1 MAFQPAPAPLLTRSA
16 VPVPV
21 LRVSAR
27 PSEPQAVL
35 PAAAK
40 YAFLAALFAGPSVQA
55 GYAVESKLGIYG
67 PFRKFVAS
75 DTFQK
80 GGGNKIRRMADV
92 PKVKVRSARLPADAV
107 AVANTFKKQY
117 TSKELEQV
125 YGALLQCYGKENR
138 ALAAIASNPQIL
150 NPSYSFAPTIVESKR
165 VLRTVMSEEEAQEVM
180 RLNPA
185 VLQCGPSLDVLGA
198 SEIKS
203 IARARSIGNIIFPEQ
218 TRTPIISAGIASIAL
233 LVFAQQPNADP
244 AVLETVGGLKPLL
257 GAGLVSIFAFV
268 LYGVSTT
275 GRKLDQVQKQY
286 NQ

>member
-1 MAFQPAPAPLLTRSA
+1 MR
-16 VPVPV
+16 
-21 LRVSAR
+21 LR
-27 PSEPQAVL
+27 
-35 PAAAK
+35 
-40 YAFLAALFAGPSVQA
+40 
-55 GYAVESKLGIYG
+55 
-67 PFRKFVAS
+67 
-75 DTFQK
+75 
-80 GGGNKIRRMADV
+80 
-92 PKVKVRSARLPADAV
+92 PADSFT
-107 AVANTFKKQY
+107 NT
-117 TSKELEQV
+117 L
-125 YGALLQCYGKENR
+125 
-138 ALAAIASNPQIL
+138 
-150 NPSYSFAPTIVESKR
+150 VESKR
-165 VLRTVMSEEEAQEVM
+165 VLLTVMSEEEALDVM